1 MAERNGFFV
10 HPQALCESTAVGA
23 GTRIW
28 AFAHVMAGARVGR
41 QCNVCGHAFVESGA
55 TVGDRVTV
63 KNGVVVWNRVT
74 VEDDV
79 FLGPY
84 AVFTNDLRPRSP
96 AERRELRLTPT
107 VVRRGAT
114 VGANA
119 TIVCGVEVGEY
130 AMVGAGAVVTRDVPG
145 HALVVGSPA
154 RRIGWVCAC
163 GARLQERDNDELAC
177 PSCGRT
183 YTYVPDGETLA
194 ERSGPVIEQGAP
206 A

>member
-1 MAERNGFFV
+1 MAGPNGVFV
-10 HPQALCESTAVGA
+10 HPQALCESTEVGV
-23 GTRIW
+23 GTRVW

-41 QCNVCGHAFVESGA
+41 DCNVCGHAFVESGA

-63 KNGVVVWNRVT
+63 KNGVVVWDRVT

-84 AVFTNDLRPRSP
+84 AVFTNDLRPRG
-96 AERRELRLTPT
+96 AADRRELRLTPT

-130 AMVGAGAVVTRDVPG
+130 AMVGAGAVVTRDVLPY
-145 HALVVGSPA
+145 ALVTGNPGRPS
-154 RRIGWVCAC
+154 GWVCRC
-163 GARLQERDNDELAC
+163 GERLADGLRC
-177 PSCGRT
+177 SCGLSYRWT
-183 YTYVPDGETLA
+183 AVGLAVVGGEM
-194 ERSGPVIEQGAP
+194 P
-206 A
+206 